1 MQSIKCLVL
10 LVAAGLNA
18 GCSKSPIEHFEE
30 SNAGKAL
37 ATCAKTKGELRITD
51 LTDTGGKEVVGVVLK
66 KFDRELTFQFQLN
79 PSINHAQVIGVR
91 LTGDDQLNRMT
102 VMRTLQSLCGSQA
115 MAMIMPEESNAMR
128 MLDQAKD
135 KKLGRNAPD
144 LRTLFNRI
152 HLLWAWTTSSRIP
165 A

>member
-91 LTGDDQLNRMT
+91 VTGDDQLNRMT

-135 KKLGRNAPD
+135 KKIGTQRP
-144 LRTLFNRI
+144 
-152 HLLWAWTTSSRIP
+152 
-165 A
+165 

>member
-10 LVAAGLNA
+10 LVAAVLNA

-37 ATCAKTKGELRITD
+37 ATCAKTKGELRIAD
-51 LTDTGGKEVVGVVLK
+51 LTDAGAKEVVGVVLK

-102 VMRTLQSLCGSQA
+102 VMRTLQSLCDSQA
-115 MAMIMPEESNAMR
+115 MSMIMPEEAHAMR

-135 KKLGRNAPD
+135 KKIGTQRP
-144 LRTLFNRI
+144 
-152 HLLWAWTTSSRIP
+152 
-165 A
+165 